1 MKDKIR
7 YYKCPICGNVIEV
20 INGDVSRVR
29 CCGQELVLLNAN
41 TVDAAL
47 EKHVPVYEIDGNE
60 IIVRVG
66 EVIHPMEEKHYITFI
81 SLVTDDKIIRVDL
94 KPGVEPVVRLPYVPN
109 ADIYEYCNLHG
120 LWKSTVE

>member
-20 INGDVSRVR
+20 INGDVARVR

-66 EVIHPMEEKHYITFI
+66 DVIHPMEEKHYITFI

-94 KPGVEPVVRLPYVPN
+94 KPGDEPVVRLPYVPS